1 MPRVKK
7 LSADAD
13 SLVAIKKRVNKK
25 NKKKYAAE
33 TGAPVVQAVAD
44 PSLPLYNGLLTRLQS
59 VVASVGE
66 IRGQIELT
74 NEYYRTNRNN
84 AAFGRAAI
92 DRFVAVNAVVKKAVA
107 DLNSYLEQNVRSLNI
122 FSDGQVSNIRK
133 LNDELIEIFQA
144 IVVGVNALS
153 PRRQASLK
161 NLFGVFIED
170 LMRLSQTM
178 AGLLGSYRQLPSG
191 AAPDV
196 EALIF
201 PAARPTGQG
210 LIQDAVAKYA
220 EVKEKGLELLPA
232 PLKRKIKQA
241 RETEKLL
248 ADNKAR
254 ILAEDM
260 ATGSYGGAFGDNVL
274 ARRPYGSDPRTYT
287 PHGMMGGIYLEIK
300 EMPTRFL

>member
-13 SLVAIKKRVNKK
+13 SLVAVKKRVNKR

-33 TGAPVVQAVAD
+33 TGAPAVQAVAD

-66 IRGQIELT
+66 IRGQLELT
-74 NEYYRTNRNN
+74 NEYFDLRNN
-84 AAFGRAAI
+84 KPWARAAI
-92 DRFVAVNAVVKKAVA
+92 DRFVSVNASVKKGVA
-107 DLNSYLEQNVRSLNI
+107 DLNSFLEQNIRSLNI

-133 LNDELIEIFQA
+133 LYEELIEVFQA
-144 IVVGVNALS
+144 LVVGINRLS
-153 PRRQASLK
+153 PVRQASLQR
-161 NLFGVFIED
+161 LFKVFADD
-170 LMRLSQTM
+170 LIKLSQTM
-178 AGLLGSYRQLPSG
+178 AGLLGSYKQLPSG
-191 AAPDV
+191 AAPDI
-196 EALIF
+196 EAMMY

-232 PLKRKIKQA
+232 PIKRKIKQA

-260 ATGSYGGAFGDNVL
+260 ATGSYGGML
-274 ARRPYGSDPRTYT
+274 ARKPIGSDPRTYS
-287 PHGMMGGIYLEIK
+287 PHPMMGGIYLEIK